1 MRRLLLEAQ
10 RPFRRLLN
18 LSKVKFHGE
27 WNRAIAVGME
37 GRGRSKVISKSWN
50 PYDVWGWWQGREKC
64 LA

>member
-37 GRGRSKVISKSWN
+37 EEADQK
-50 PYDVWGWWQGREKC
+50 
-64 LA
+64 